1 MLDFVCDGFNFA
13 YVYTTKE
20 RLLIQK
26 KQDGRERSVSAQTLF
41 GKTYATRFHAFLRL
55 QCNVWLF
62 LHGLE
67 IKVKIHIKE
76 RNKEEHDMQHGF

>member
-26 KQDGRERSVSAQTLF
+26 MA
-41 GKTYATRFHAFLRL
+41 GKGLCQRKHCLGKHMHFHAFSRL
-55 QCNVWLF
+55 QRNVWLF

-67 IKVKIHIKE
+67 IKVKIRIKE

>member
-1 MLDFVCDGFNFA
+1 MLGFVCDGFNFA

-41 GKTYATRFHAFLRL
+41 GKTYALSCIL
-55 QCNVWLF
+55 
-62 LHGLE
+62 
-67 IKVKIHIKE
+67 KVT
-76 RNKEEHDMQHGF
+76 M